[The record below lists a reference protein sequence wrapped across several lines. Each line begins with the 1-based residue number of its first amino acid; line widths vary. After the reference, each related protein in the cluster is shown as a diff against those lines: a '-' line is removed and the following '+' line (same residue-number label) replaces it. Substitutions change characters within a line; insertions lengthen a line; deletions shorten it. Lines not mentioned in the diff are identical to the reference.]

1 MLSRLRDSLF
11 GAGRRL
17 SAVGEGIVDTFLRDN
32 KVIPVV
38 LALLALFVFAW
49 VVAGALL
56 GGPEEEPVSD
66 QAEVAQAQDPAAV
79 DPAAPEVQ
87 NRNLDSYAAYQFKDP
102 FRRLLSPAETTTTT
116 TPTTTPT
123 TAPEDPAGGAGDG
136 SLDGSDSDGDG
147 LSDRREFNLGLDPA
161 NPDTD
166 GDGTVDGE
174 DDEARG
180 GAGSGAGSGAGNGAG
195 GDPGGGAGGGPG
207 DGGGRRGAG
216 DDPGAGRRGN
226 PLPESGGDV
235 PLR

>member
-17 SAVGEGIVDTFLRDN
+17 SAVGTGFVDTFLRDN
-32 KVIPVV
+32 RVIPVV

-56 GGPEEEPVSD
+56 GGPEEEPVSNR
-66 QAEVAQAQDPAAV
+66 AEVAQAQDPAAA
-79 DPAAPEVQ
+79 DPAAPELQ

-116 TPTTTPT
+116 TPTTTT
-123 TAPEDPAGGAGDG
+123 EEPAGGGGGGGPALG
-136 SLDGSDSDGDG
+136 GSDSDGDG
-147 LSDRREFNLGLDPA
+147 LSDRREFDLGLDPA

-166 GDGTVDGE
+166 GDGTLDGQ

-180 GAGSGAGSGAGNGAG
+180 GAGGGNGAG
-195 GDPGGGAGGGPG
+195 RGAG

-216 DDPGAGRRGN
+216 GGDDPGAGGRRG

>member
-1 MLSRLRDSLF
+1 
-11 GAGRRL
+11 
-17 SAVGEGIVDTFLRDN
+17 
-32 KVIPVV
+32 
-38 LALLALFVFAW
+38 
-49 VVAGALL
+49 VAGALL
-56 GGPEEEPVSD
+56 GGPEEEPVSNR
-66 QAEVAQAQDPAAV
+66 AEVAQAQDPAAV

-116 TPTTTPT
+116 TPTTPT
-123 TAPEDPAGGAGDG
+123 TTPEGPTGGAGGG
-136 SLDGSDSDGDG
+136 SPDSSDSDGDG
-147 LSDRREFNLGLDPA
+147 LSDRREFDLGLDPA

-180 GAGSGAGSGAGNGAG
+180 GGTGGAGTGAG
-195 GDPGGGAGGGPG
+195 GGSGGGAGGGAG

-216 DDPGAGRRGN
+216 DDPGAGGRRG
-226 PLPESGGDV
+226 PLPESGGDL

>member
-17 SAVGEGIVDTFLRDN
+17 SAVGKGIVDTFLRDN

-56 GGPEEEPVSD
+56 GGPEEEPVSNR
-66 QAEVAQAQDPAAV
+66 AEVAQAQDPAAV

-147 LSDRREFNLGLDPA
+147 LSDRRELDLGLDPA

-180 GAGSGAGSGAGNGAG
+180 GGSGGGGNGG
-195 GDPGGGAGGGPG
+195 GGGAG

-216 DDPGAGRRGN
+216 DDPGAGGRRG

>member
-1 MLSRLRDSLF
+1 MLRRLRDSLF

-116 TPTTTPT
+116 TPTTTTTTPT
-123 TAPEDPAGGAGDG
+123 TAPEDPTGGAGDG

-147 LSDRREFNLGLDPA
+147 LSDRRELDLGLDPA

-180 GAGSGAGSGAGNGAG
+180 GAGS
-195 GDPGGGAGGGPG
+195 GAGGGPG